1 MQHDGS
7 RRKAMG
13 FMPMVRSQNTSAAV
27 PGNRTESLSPVLPKV
42 QKGKHYQCKELYR
55 FMMAIMVKT
64 AGKGLAAK
72 ENRTPEEDDMLD
84 MILHGGERVK
94 FADLKQV
101 LDWYKSWRNMDD
113 DER

>member
-27 PGNRTESLSPVLPKV
+27 PGNRTESFSPVLSKV

-72 ENRTPEEDDMLD
+72 ENRTQGSNAGYRYDKLSF
-84 MILHGGERVK
+84 IHCNNV
-94 FADLKQV
+94 
-101 LDWYKSWRNMDD
+101 W
-113 DER
+113 

>member
-1 MQHDGS
+1 
-7 RRKAMG
+7 MG
-13 FMPMVRSQNTSAAV
+13 FMPVVRSQNTSAAV
-27 PGNRTESLSPVLPKV
+27 PGNRTESLSPVLKV

-101 LDWYKSWRNMDD
+101 LDWYKNWRNMDD